1 MVVSGRAALGTAAA
15 ATAAAAL
22 TLAAGAHQA
31 AGTAAA
37 QTPPPAL
44 RVGDRVDVEGAALA
58 CQVVRRSGE
67 VTLDCRRGGRQAG
80 TFGTLL
86 SERRAMIVRFG
97 KDRTARV
104 AFTATHRGKARR
116 CR

>member
-1 MVVSGRAALGTAAA
+1 VVVNGRAALGAAAA
-15 ATAAAAL
+15 ATAAAL
-22 TLAAGAHQA
+22 TLAAGAHRPP
-31 AGTAAA
+31 GTAAA
-37 QTPPPAL
+37 QSPPPAL

-58 CQVVRRSGE
+58 CQVVRRAEE

-97 KDRTARV
+97 GNRTARV

>member
-1 MVVSGRAALGTAAA
+1 VVVSGRAALGTAAA
-15 ATAAAAL
+15 LAAAASL
-22 TLAAGAHQA
+22 TLAAGAHRP

-37 QTPPPAL
+37 QAPPPAL

-58 CQVVRRSGE
+58 CRVVRRGGDI
-67 VTLDCRRGGRQAG
+67 TLDCRRGGRQAG
-80 TFGTLL
+80 TYGTLL
-86 SERRAMIVRFG
+86 SERRATIVRFG

-104 AFTATHRGKARR
+104 AFSARHRGGARR